1 MFWLSLSLVAF
12 WCQTTKGKI
21 SWPPG
26 QYALPM
32 PKAGCPDNWFE
43 GRRFHDTSGTL
54 LIDQNIYESL
64 HLAGWISK
72 EGIEQDFC
80 IKTTPVKDSSHG
92 WPEGKY
98 CILKQEY
105 CPSGFSTG
113 SVSWR
118 PSPSPFQDL
127 SVNGKYLKNTT
138 ISYCCRMRGD
148 TKQAILLPLDKPF
161 YLYTLRGTSCQNV
174 RGATVKEESVSLE
187 NTHGKY
193 EIDMKGVNP
202 FITDGNN
209 SPAKITYCYYTPGGS
224 IAIPESQEVEKTLFT
239 ESQLDNRTQSS
250 GLAVAIGVGIAC
262 AMIGTA
268 SIAVVTKRFMIK
280 RASNEGHDEDD
291 DNDDEPRPDDP

>member
-32 PKAGCPDNWFE
+32 PKAGCPDNWLE

-54 LIDQNIYESL
+54 LIDQKIYESL

-80 IKTTPVKDSSHG
+80 IKTTSGKDSSQG

-105 CPSGFSTG
+105 CPTGFSTG

-118 PSPSPFQDL
+118 PSSSPFQDL

-138 ISYCCRMRGD
+138 ISYCCRMRG
-148 TKQAILLPLDKPF
+148 
-161 YLYTLRGTSCQNV
+161 
-174 RGATVKEESVSLE
+174 
-187 NTHGKY
+187 
-193 EIDMKGVNP
+193 
-202 FITDGNN
+202 
-209 SPAKITYCYYTPGGS
+209 GS
-224 IAIPESQEVEKTLFT
+224 IAIPESQEIEKTLFT

-280 RASNEGHDEDD
+280 RASNEGHDDD
-291 DNDDEPRPDDP
+291 DDIDDEPRPDDP